1 MMRRIRA
8 CALTFDDTDQKLGG
22 VTIVLLALTALPVG
36 WLAGLAGVLAGA
48 MIGILVSR
56 GFSRQASKELR
67 TVADDLLAETETLK
81 QRTRLIMRV
90 QEDESE
96 KGQLWVWDPKTD
108 EPIGKI
114 QWGSVTIES
123 GSGMRVNA
131 QTAHEDDK
139 GASTDQ
145 ELGEGDVPTRDEQE

>member
-22 VTIVLLALTALPVG
+22 VTIVLLALAALPVG
-36 WLAGLAGVLAGA
+36 WRAGLAGVLAGA

-96 KGQLWVWDPKTD
+96 KGQLWVW
-108 EPIGKI
+108 
-114 QWGSVTIES
+114 
-123 GSGMRVNA
+123 
-131 QTAHEDDK
+131 
-139 GASTDQ
+139 
-145 ELGEGDVPTRDEQE
+145 